1 MHICFDGKIL
11 KSGEPV
17 LSADDKSYR
26 YGDGLFETIKMVKG
40 QMPLF
45 DLHMNRLFSSMQLL
59 EFSPPALFTP
69 EKLKTD
75 IISVCNKNNCTDL
88 ARIRL
93 SVSRGNGGIY
103 EYDRDRIHC
112 LIESWPGN
120 PSYNQLNENGLV
132 VGVFPHARKSMDL
145 FSRLKSAN
153 YLPYT
158 MAARFAKQQQWN
170 DCLLLNTDGA
180 IADASIA
187 NLFLVDGDEIITP
200 AIGQGGVEGVMR
212 RYLID
217 KMRESG
223 FAVEERAVFVNDA
236 AGAEEM
242 FLTNAMNGIRWV
254 GRFENKILK
263 NNKTRSLYHQ
273 FIETLWS

>member
-1 MHICFDGKIL
+1 MHICFDGKIV
-11 KSGEPV
+11 KNSEPV
-17 LSADDKSYR
+17 LTGDDKSYR

-40 QMPLF
+40 EIPLF
-45 DLHMNRLFSSMQLL
+45 DLHMDRLFSSFKLL
-59 EFSPPALFTP
+59 EFSVSPLFNAD
-69 EKLKTD
+69 KLRAD
-75 IISVCNKNNCTDL
+75 IVSLCNKNNCAEL

-103 EYDRDRIHC
+103 EQDRDRIHY

-120 PSYNQLNENGLV
+120 PGSNQLNENGLV
-132 VGVFPHARKSMDL
+132 VGVFPHARKSIDI
-145 FSRLKSAN
+145 FSKLKSAN

-170 DCLLLNTDGA
+170 DCLVLNTDGA

-187 NLFLVDGDEIITP
+187 NLFLVHGEMIITP

-212 RYLID
+212 QYLIN
-217 KMRESG
+217 KMSASG
-223 FAVEERAVFVNDA
+223 FAVEERAVSVSDA
-236 AGAEEM
+236 AGADEM

-254 GRFENKILK
+254 GRFENKIFV
-263 NNKTRSLYHQ
+263 NSKTRSLHHQ